1 VSPAAQQEDWRR
13 KYFDS
18 IGAIEDEAR
27 QYRLQLQ
34 VLNQLA
40 MRLCAAAQGQSPR
53 LDDVLKRLR
62 EAVRREVG
70 ARELEPLS
78 AAVAEEVRE
87 LDEARTRDA
96 AAALPAAAVEQLV
109 VSTAAPPAT
118 PGSAGGEHLCD
129 VLLRLLAELRQE
141 DALEKDV
148 AAIDTV
154 ISPSLTREQ
163 LPGVVEKVGGLLI
176 QRIRGLQKTCLGLE
190 ALLGQMLSQ
199 LDSLAGYVDGQGEQE
214 SLRHDSSD
222 ALDLQITG
230 ELRAMGASMDSGIDL
245 TGLRR
250 QLRERL
256 TVIGQHLQGYRMREE
271 ERRRQST
278 ERTTMMRAQISEME
292 SKAKELQARLAD
304 EQRLAQL
311 DTLTRIPNRLAWEQ
325 RVTEELAH
333 WRRFRLPTCVAAWD
347 IDSFKR
353 INDSYG
359 HRAGDKVLVVVAE
372 TLAAGIRGTDFVAR
386 YGGEEFVML
395 LPGMMIEDGQRI
407 ANQLREAIARVG
419 FHFRGAPVS
428 VTISCGITQLR
439 DGDSA
444 SEAFDRADKA
454 MYQAKEGGRNR
465 VVVA

>member
-1 VSPAAQQEDWRR
+1 
-13 KYFDS
+13 
-18 IGAIEDEAR
+18 
-27 QYRLQLQ
+27 
-34 VLNQLA
+34 
-40 MRLCAAAQGQSPR
+40 
-53 LDDVLKRLR
+53 
-62 EAVRREVG
+62 
-70 ARELEPLS
+70 
-78 AAVAEEVRE
+78 
-87 LDEARTRDA
+87 
-96 AAALPAAAVEQLV
+96 
-109 VSTAAPPAT
+109 
-118 PGSAGGEHLCD
+118 
-129 VLLRLLAELRQE
+129 
-141 DALEKDV
+141 
-148 AAIDTV
+148 
-154 ISPSLTREQ
+154 
-163 LPGVVEKVGGLLI
+163 
-176 QRIRGLQKTCLGLE
+176 
-190 ALLGQMLSQ
+190 
-199 LDSLAGYVDGQGEQE
+199 
-214 SLRHDSSD
+214 
-222 ALDLQITG
+222 
-230 ELRAMGASMDSGIDL
+230 
-245 TGLRR
+245 
-250 QLRERL
+250 
-256 TVIGQHLQGYRMREE
+256 
-271 ERRRQST
+271 
-278 ERTTMMRAQISEME
+278 MMRAQISEME